1 MTDNDT
7 LEESDGG
14 KQRLEVWKE
23 ERERAERLR
32 LGRWTRSLMTVVAVL
47 LPWVGFIWG
56 TVICLRNE
64 PDERSR
70 GLQFLGWALLGTILW
85 AAIFDQTGFG
95 GLFPIWRF

>member
-1 MTDNDT
+1 MSDETETPDERT
-7 LEESDGG
+7 ERVEEWRRQQT
-14 KQRLEVWKE
+14 QREAARVD
-23 ERERAERLR
+23 
-32 LGRWTRSLMTVVAVL
+32 RWTRSLMTVVAVL

-56 TVICLRNE
+56 TVISLRNE